1 MLGSQVTEMV
11 IFICLMGLWAVY
23 LGMYFTM
30 SVWGSYLLPRPRK
43 LSLQWT
49 VVDLWTTAMRTR
61 ETWARDLMD
70 KAQNAQGEALL
81 AVQQMRNL
89 IVSCTLLVMGM
100 AQIMGRLVVVMVSEA
115 NLQTIAALC
124 CKDPMTGPNESWAA
138 PEVKVA
144 VPFGATLLSLLCFG
158 QSVRL
163 AVHIGFSIRVQGV
176 GGGKRDGGK
185 RDREDGHEDGIRL
198 DDEVVVMVQRAEL
211 YFTLGLRFLY
221 LFIATIFWVL
231 GITALLVSCLT
242 VLVLLVMSDMLLV
255 PVRRDR
261 ARAPASQAIGH
272 LTNEMVSL

>member
-11 IFICLMGLWAVY
+11 IFICLMGLWALY
-23 LGMYFTM
+23 LAMYFSM
-30 SVWGSYLLPRPRK
+30 NVWGTRLMPQPRR
-43 LSLQWT
+43 WT

-61 ETWARDLMD
+61 ETWARDMMD

-100 AQIMGRLVVVMVSEA
+100 AQIMGRLVVIMVSES
-115 NLQTIAALC
+115 NLQTIAVLC
-124 CKDPMTGPNESWAA
+124 RKDPMTGPNESWAP

-144 VPFGATLLSLLCFG
+144 VPFGATLVSLLCFG

-176 GGGKRDGGK
+176 NAGKRDQRR
-185 RDREDGHEDGIRL
+185 RDQEDGMHL
-198 DDEVVVMVQRAEL
+198 SDEVVVMVQRAEL

-231 GITALLVSCLT
+231 GITPLLVSCLT
-242 VLVLLVMSDMLLV
+242 VLVLLVVSDVLLV
-255 PVRRDR
+255 PVRHDR
-261 ARAPASQAIGH
+261 ARPPAGVALGE
-272 LTNEMVSL
+272 LANEMVSV

>member
-11 IFICLMGLWAVY
+11 IFICLMVLWAMY
-23 LGMYFTM
+23 LTMYFTM
-30 SVWGSYLLPRPRK
+30 NIWGTRMPQPRR
-43 LSLQWT
+43 WT

-70 KAQNAQGEALL
+70 KAGNAQGEALL

-100 AQIMGRLVVVMVSEA
+100 AQIMGRLVVVMVSDS
-115 NLQTIAALC
+115 NLQTIVALC
-124 CKDPMTGPNESWAA
+124 RKDPITGPNDSWAP

-163 AVHIGFSIRVQGV
+163 AVHIGFSIRVQGIQH
-176 GGGKRDGGK
+176 GKRGCEHYSGA
-185 RDREDGHEDGIRL
+185 L
-198 DDEVVVMVQRAEL
+198 VMVQRAEL

-242 VLVLLVMSDMLLV
+242 VLVLLVVSDVLVV
-255 PVRRDR
+255 PVHRDR
-261 ARAPASQAIGH
+261 AYSPAGTAIGH
-272 LTNEMVSL
+272 LAHEIASD